1 MSSVIAEPPT
11 GPNKKAEPF
20 RPLSFSE
27 IANEVVTIARRAYEL
42 SKTDIPFLERY
53 SAHLGMIALT
63 IFALLLGTANFQVQ
77 AAPVEQVDSNALPPI
92 VLGDADSLPNLVWT
106 SEPLTVIPQRNRREV
121 TQYSVASN
129 DSVSRI
135 ASRFGLNPDTILWAN
150 SKLEDNP
157 DLLSIGQVLNIPPAN
172 GVLVAVAQ
180 GDTVKSLAD
189 KFKTPQE
196 DILNSEFN
204 QTRHDFRTDPPA
216 LKVGEW
222 IMVPNGSKPYVAR
235 KVTVS
240 SSVPLGA
247 AKGTS
252 NFIWPVT
259 ACVTQY
265 YWQRHPGMDLA
276 AVVGTPVYAADS
288 GFVDQVGWDST
299 GYGNMILLNHGN
311 GFATRYGH
319 LSAFNVVAGQ
329 SVKKGDLI
337 GRIGSTGNS
346 TGPHLHFEVI
356 FQGVHRNPSFFI
368 LGRVP
373 GQCYR

>member
-1 MSSVIAEPPT
+1 MPSVIPDPPADS
-11 GPNKKAEPF
+11 NKRADPF
-20 RPLSFSE
+20 RTLTFRE
-27 IANEVVTIARRAYEL
+27 VANEVSTIARRAYEF
-42 SKTDIPFLERY
+42 SVTDIPFLERY
-53 SAHLGMIALT
+53 TAHIGMIALAV
-63 IFALLLGTANFQVQ
+63 FALLLGSTNFQVQ
-77 AAPVEQVDSNALPPI
+77 AAPVEQIDTSALPPI
-92 VLGDADSLPNLVWT
+92 VLTDVDNLPNLIWT

-121 TQYSVASN
+121 TQYAAASN

-150 SKLEDNP
+150 GKLEDNP

-172 GVLVAVAQ
+172 GVLVTVSQ
-180 GDTVKSLAD
+180 GDSVKSLAA
-189 KFKTPQE
+189 KYKASVE
-196 DILNSEFN
+196 DVLNSEFN
-204 QTRHDFRTDPPA
+204 QTRHDFRNDPPA

-222 IMVPNGSKPYVAR
+222 IMIPNGSKPYVAR

-252 NFIWPVT
+252 NFIWPTT

-265 YWQRHPGMDLA
+265 FWQRHSGIDLA
-276 AVVGTPVYAADS
+276 AGIGTPVYAADS
-288 GFVDQVGWDST
+288 GFVEQVGWDNS
-299 GYGNMILLNHGN
+299 GYGNMILINHGN
-311 GFATRYGH
+311 GFATRYAH

-329 SVKKGDLI
+329 SVKKADLI
-337 GRIGSTGNS
+337 GRIGNTGNS